1 MPAKAKEL
9 SPGYVLAQVEKDSL
23 FPFYLFYGEN
33 QFLLEKTI
41 NKIKKIIPD
50 DLRDLNQQI
59 FYGDEIKSDFA
70 RIIDAARSIPFIC
83 KQRLIIVRR
92 ADSLSASAQ
101 QGLVSYIDNPS
112 LSTCIIFVAL
122 KPDFRKKLYS
132 AIKNK
137 GRAVNFKEIYDNQI
151 PAWIKKTARK
161 TGFDITDNA
170 CVFLHQIAGNN
181 LSEVANE
188 LDKLF
193 IRYGNKTTIGTKEVQ
208 EVVASSR
215 NYTIFELIDE
225 VSSKHVNRA
234 MIILDR
240 FLQQEGVEGS
250 LQVLGMLIRQIKL
263 IGWAKSLMSEGLPAD
278 SKHLKVH
285 PFVVKKIIQQSKKWQ
300 TEEIEQALTFLY
312 LADKAIK
319 SGSKGDVVIEN
330 VVSMLCRSY
339 YPK

>member
-9 SPGYVLAQVEKDSL
+9 SPGYVLAQVEKGSL

-50 DLRDLNQQI
+50 DVRDLNQQI

-92 ADSLSASAQ
+92 ADSLSPSAQ
-101 QGLVSYIDNPS
+101 QGLASYIDNPS
-112 LSTCIIFVAL
+112 SSTCIIFVAL

-137 GRAVNFKEIYDNQI
+137 GMAVNFKEIYDNQI

-170 CVFLHQIAGNN
+170 CIFLHQIAGNN

-193 IRYGNKTTIGTKEVQ
+193 IRYGNNTTIGIKEVQ

-234 MIILDR
+234 MTILDR
-240 FLQQEGVEGS
+240 FLQQEGIEGS

-300 TEEIEQALTFLY
+300 AEEIEQALTFLY

-319 SGSKGDVVIEN
+319 SGSKGDIVIEN